1 MAEEQQHKQSTSNK
15 SISRSAFT
23 VTIGSVFTM
32 LAGLVSQIVI
42 ASIFGAGAE
51 MDAFFTALVVPMYLQ
66 GILLGGLS
74 FVFIP
79 AFIREEETGDD
90 ENAWALVGTFIWL
103 TSAIFTT
110 LAVTAAMFAPNIIAL
125 TAPGLD
131 AEKAELTA
139 YMLAIMM
146 FAVPVTGLGSLTKGV
161 ENARNRFFLPALAPA
176 VGSLGNVLL
185 LVLLYDRIG
194 ALALAWG
201 YLFSMVL
208 QAAMTAIPVFRHGWT
223 RLMPLRDERVREM
236 AVLVAPFIFFGIL
249 TRCTPLIERYFASGL
264 PDGQLSYL
272 GYGTKVGKIV
282 ANVLGAGITTAIFPA
297 MARAYSRQGERGL
310 VDRTEYGMRLTV
322 AVSLPALAILSAV
335 SVPLII
341 VLFERGAFDRA
352 TTLSVSQVIP
362 MMIMGEVVFFML
374 GNVIT
379 RTFYATKN
387 THTVPII
394 MTITSILFI
403 FLAAWLTS
411 IGGYVG
417 LAWTK
422 PITSALG
429 IVLLVFLMV
438 WRLPYFQVGWLLRT
452 LLFYGLVSLATFTL
466 TREVAAL
473 LAATPAI
480 VQLLAASTVGG
491 VFYLGLLFFVDRE
504 ITVSIL
510 ETTGIRTIF
519 ARLGLLRIVQ
529 RLAPGGIANQR

>member
-1 MAEEQQHKQSTSNK
+1 
-15 SISRSAFT
+15 
-23 VTIGSVFTM
+23 
-32 LAGLVSQIVI
+32 
-42 ASIFGAGAE
+42 
-51 MDAFFTALVVPMYLQ
+51 
-66 GILLGGLS
+66 
-74 FVFIP
+74 
-79 AFIREEETGDD
+79 
-90 ENAWALVGTFIWL
+90 
-103 TSAIFTT
+103 
-110 LAVTAAMFAPNIIAL
+110 
-125 TAPGLD
+125 
-131 AEKAELTA
+131 
-139 YMLAIMM
+139 
-146 FAVPVTGLGSLTKGV
+146 
-161 ENARNRFFLPALAPA
+161 
-176 VGSLGNVLL
+176 
-185 LVLLYDRIG
+185 
-194 ALALAWG
+194 
-201 YLFSMVL
+201 
-208 QAAMTAIPVFRHGWT
+208 
-223 RLMPLRDERVREM
+223 
-236 AVLVAPFIFFGIL
+236 
-249 TRCTPLIERYFASGL
+249 LIERYFASGL

-422 PITSALG
+422 PITSVLG

-473 LAATPAI
+473 LAAAPAI
-480 VQLLAASTVGG
+480 VQLLAASTIGS

-510 ETTGIRTIF
+510 ETTGIRTIS
-519 ARLGLLRIVQ
+519 ARLGLLRLVQ